1 MQEYRRYVSLLKRIF
16 SVDIENLLPGIMGL
30 VKRNGFKRRQENSY
44 NECNI
49 QLQSKEIKK
58 SQKTK
63 KVVDT
68 WHSG

>member
-30 VKRNGFKRRQENSY
+30 VKRNGFKRRQENIY

-49 QLQSKEIKK
+49 QLQSKKRKK
-58 SQKTK
+58 
-63 KVVDT
+63 
-68 WHSG
+68 